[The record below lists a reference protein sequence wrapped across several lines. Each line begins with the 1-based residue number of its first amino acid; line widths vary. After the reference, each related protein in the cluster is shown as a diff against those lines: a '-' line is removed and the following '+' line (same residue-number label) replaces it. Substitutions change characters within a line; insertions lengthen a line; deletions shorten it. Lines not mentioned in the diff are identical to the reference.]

1 MTRVTVAATQMACD
15 WNKEGNIE
23 RGETLIREAA
33 GQGAQLILLQE
44 LFEGPYFPITQREDF
59 FTLAQPAGNHPTL
72 LRFSALAKE
81 LGVVLPISFFERDN
95 NAYFNSLAIIDA
107 DGSILGIYRKSH
119 IPDGPAYQEKFY
131 FNPGNTG
138 FKVWDTRYCRIGA
151 AVCWDQWFPETA
163 RILALQGAELIFYPT
178 AIGSEPQD
186 SSIDSKPH
194 WQLVQRGHAAAN
206 QVPVIAS
213 NRIGVETHED
223 INMTFYGSSFITDHQ
238 GELLAEASRDQQQ
251 VITASLD
258 LDIIRGHRASWGLF
272 RDRRTDLYQ
281 QLLSLDGS
289 GH

>member
-1 MTRVTVAATQMACD
+1 MSKVTVAATQMACD
-15 WNKEGNIE
+15 WDKDANVE
-23 RGETLIREAA
+23 RGEMLIRQAA
-33 GQGAQLILLQE
+33 TQGAQIILLQE
-44 LFEGPYFPITQREDF
+44 LFEGPYFPITQHEDYF
-59 FTLAQPAGNHPTL
+59 SLAQPADNHPTL
-72 LRFSALAKE
+72 KRFCAVAAE
-81 LGVVLPISFFERDN
+81 LKVVLPISFFERDN

-107 DGSILGIYRKSH
+107 DGSVLDIYRKSH

-138 FKVWDTRYCRIGA
+138 FHVWDTQYCRIGA

-163 RILALQGAELIFYPT
+163 RILALQGAELIFFPT

-186 SSIDSKPH
+186 PSIDSKQH

-206 QVPVIAS
+206 QVPIVAS
-213 NRIGVETHED
+213 NRIGEESHND
-223 INMTFYGSSFITDHQ
+223 ISMTFYGSSFITDHQ
-238 GELLAEASRDQQQ
+238 GELLAEASRDQQE

-258 LDIIRGHRASWGLF
+258 LDVIRGHRASWGLF

-289 GH
+289 GR